1 MAALRSEANQSESE
15 ELNVCILSA
24 GDPGAVAHPPLA
36 ATNQDRRSDNDPIVC
51 FFIFTA
57 AVALDCSYADLK

>member
-1 MAALRSEANQSESE
+1 
-15 ELNVCILSA
+15 LSA
-24 GDPGAVAHPPLA
+24 AFLLALALA

-57 AVALDCSYADLK
+57 AVALDCNYADLK